1 MSRARAT
8 ALALVNWKGVFFERY
23 LLDPHVTALEG
34 ANGAGK
40 TTVMIAAYLVLLP
53 DLTKLRFTN
62 LGETAATGGDRGIFG
77 RLGAPG
83 RPSYA
88 ALELELGGERVILG
102 VHLERKAEPSVQ
114 ATTFMLHG
122 LARDHGLSA
131 VFLLPDAETER
142 VPELSELKARASELG
157 ARLEV
162 FDTLRDYFGALFER
176 GIVPLRLANDDDRA
190 KFNEM
195 LRTSMTGGISRALT
209 SELRTFVLKEESGLS
224 DTLARM
230 RGNLDACRRTRAE
243 VQEARG
249 LEREI
254 SGVYEAGSGMFR
266 AALGALGAE
275 LHEATRRRDAAR
287 AEEHEAKLA
296 LARAD
301 TALAEGVLR
310 EEGARGRAEE
320 ARARLDAA
328 RTRREALKRAAEL
341 VRRSEALAAEL
352 VPVDTE
358 SRAARAELERW
369 QAEREV
375 AKSELLRA
383 RDAHEKAA
391 RGLANLQSGLEE
403 LHRRA
408 HAFRR
413 GHAVLEEARVLV
425 EGPGLAEG

>member
-88 ALELELGGERVILG
+88 ALELELAGERVILG

-114 ATTFMLHG
+114 ATTFMVHG
-122 LARDHGLSA
+122 LARAHGLSA
-131 VFLLPDAETER
+131 LFLLADAENER
-142 VPELSELKARASELG
+142 VPELAELKARAAELG
-157 ARLEV
+157 ARIEV

-230 RGNLDACRRTRAE
+230 RANLDACRRTRAE
-243 VQEARG
+243 VQEARA

-287 AEEHEAKLA
+287 AEEHEAKLT
-296 LARAD
+296 LARAE
-301 TALAEGVLR
+301 TAL
-310 EEGARGRAEE
+310 
-320 ARARLDAA
+320 
-328 RTRREALKRAAEL
+328 
-341 VRRSEALAAEL
+341 
-352 VPVDTE
+352 
-358 SRAARAELERW
+358 
-369 QAEREV
+369 
-375 AKSELLRA
+375 
-383 RDAHEKAA
+383 
-391 RGLANLQSGLEE
+391 
-403 LHRRA
+403 
-408 HAFRR
+408 
-413 GHAVLEEARVLV
+413 
-425 EGPGLAEG
+425 